1 MCEDNNSICNTQS
14 KNSVSP
20 APKTSKSIKE
30 SDTFLLPKTPPQ
42 ATDIQG
48 VIKGPL

>member
-14 KNSVSP
+14 KNSVSL

-30 SDTFLLPKTPPQ
+30 SDTFLIPKTPPQ